1 MIDKIA
7 EFSLD
12 TRDWGTIKILRPY
25 PTPISED
32 EEDPWGQLS
41 ILKGTPWGDQLP
53 IVSGEVFSH
62 ATHGHA
68 TPLMRVIGPPPE
80 ALLTKIQKKYR
91 VCASSKNCIIYDPK
105 VCHPCKK
112 MPGCYVPPGVNE
124 EVAEAVGVV
133 LAAWQEGRYVVIVE
147 GPEFGY

>member
-1 MIDKIA
+1 MLNQLL

-12 TRDWGTIKILRPY
+12 TTDWGIVKILRPI
-25 PTPISED
+25 PITVGET
-32 EEDPWGQLS
+32 ENAWGQLS
-41 ILKGTPWGDQLP
+41 PLQGTPWGNLLP

-80 ALLTKIQKKYR
+80 ALLRKIPKKFR
-91 VCASSKNCIIYDPK
+91 VCGQSKNCVGYDPET
-105 VCHPCKK
+105 CYPCAK
-112 MPGCYVPPGVNE
+112 MPGCYCPPGVDE
-124 EVAEAVGVV
+124 DLAEMVARVV
-133 LAAWQEGRYVVIVE
+133 LAWQEDRYVVIVE